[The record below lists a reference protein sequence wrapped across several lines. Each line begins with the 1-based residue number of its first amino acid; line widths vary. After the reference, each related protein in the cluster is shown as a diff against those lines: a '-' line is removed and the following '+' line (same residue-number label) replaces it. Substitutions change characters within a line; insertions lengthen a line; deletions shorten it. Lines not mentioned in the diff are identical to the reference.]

1 MHQPGQYGP
10 PPSHH
15 AHPQHHQQQGYGPP
29 PGPQGQY
36 GYYAQQPYPKAAP
49 QAKKSSMSLGAK
61 IGLGFLAMF
70 MGCGVLSGIGNA
82 SKDAR
87 ASSSAPASDT
97 APAAAKPV
105 AAAKPAK
112 VPEKAESVSAMAL
125 WRAYQA
131 NEVAA
136 DDDFKGKLLEV
147 TGEVAK
153 IDKDFMDDI
162 VVNLRSGN
170 QFMATH
176 AYVEDSEKSAAKR
189 LSKGDTVTLRCIG
202 GGMIIG
208 SPVLRDCTFKR

>member
-15 AHPQHHQQQGYGPP
+15 SHPQHPQQQGYGPP
-29 PGPQGQY
+29 PGPQGQS
-36 GYYAQQPYPKAAP
+36 GYYAQQPHP
-49 QAKKSSMSLGAK
+49 QAPPVKKSSMSLGAK

-82 SKDAR
+82 TKDAR
-87 ASSSAPASDT
+87 ASSNATAPAT

-105 AAAKPAK
+105 APARAAKA
-112 VPEKAESVSAMAL
+112 PEKAESVSAMAL

-176 AYVEDSEKSAAKR
+176 AYVEDSEKSAAKH
-189 LSKGDTVTLRCIG
+189 LSKGDTVTLRCTG